1 MVALSK
7 RAPLAPEI
15 LTSPSQLEALA
26 GDWAHL
32 LARSGADE
40 PMRSPLWTCAWWR
53 CYGGADGRR
62 LRAAAFRQGGRLVG
76 LAPLAYRRLWRPP
89 GLAIRRLDL
98 IPSGERE
105 RDEVSSDYLGLVTEP
120 GYEQRVAEG
129 LAQLLDEGVLGSW
142 DELVMPA
149 MSLDGASV
157 PLLVG
162 ALEKVGAVRFDVT
175 GGAPYIPLPR
185 TWDEYLAALPSSRRR
200 MVKTSLRAFDAW
212 TSGDASLQV
221 VRTEAE
227 LERGARILRDLHAA
241 RWRADGQAGAFAST
255 RFSAFHAEVMP
266 ALLSRGALELM
277 WLCAHGEPVA
287 AVYNIVWND
296 KVYFYQSGR
305 RPDLPRQ
312 VRAGLVLHAL
322 AIRRAIEL
330 KRREYDFLNGGSR
343 YKLDLALA
351 SRPLGTLR
359 VRRRGRTERVVRLY
373 ERSRSI
379 ARAVR
384 ASRGGRQRPPR

>member
-1 MVALSK
+1 
-7 RAPLAPEI
+7 
-15 LTSPSQLEALA
+15 
-26 GDWAHL
+26 
-32 LARSGADE
+32 
-40 PMRSPLWTCAWWR
+40 
-53 CYGGADGRR
+53 
-62 LRAAAFRQGGRLVG
+62 
-76 LAPLAYRRLWRPP
+76 
-89 GLAIRRLDL
+89 
-98 IPSGERE
+98 
-105 RDEVSSDYLGLVTEP
+105 
-120 GYEQRVAEG
+120 
-129 LAQLLDEGVLGSW
+129 
-142 DELVMPA
+142 
-149 MSLDGASV
+149 
-157 PLLVG
+157 
-162 ALEKVGAVRFDVT
+162 
-175 GGAPYIPLPR
+175 
-185 TWDEYLAALPSSRRR
+185 
-200 MVKTSLRAFDAW
+200 KTSLRAFDAW

-373 ERSRSI
+373 ERSRS
-379 ARAVR
+379 
-384 ASRGGRQRPPR
+384 